1 MATVEE
7 CEKALHELAARMKRN
22 DASGPHQRFER
33 TLRCTL
39 PDIETT
45 FTGRLE
51 DGLLTDIEQGAY
63 PDGDG
68 AQIGLELSSDD
79 LVRLVAGE
87 LNLGSAWATGRLRV
101 HAGVRDMMR
110 LRSLF

>member
-7 CEKALHELAARMKRN
+7 CEKALHELAARMKQN
-22 DASGPHQRFER
+22 DTSGPHQRFDR

-51 DGLLTDIEQGAY
+51 DGLLTDIEHADYATGES
-63 PDGDG
+63 

-87 LNLGSAWATGRLRV
+87 LNLASAWATGRLRV